1 MKNFTKE
8 YIKECDCKEIQ
19 GLKPNRDKWDFVYIG
34 DPIYPFKKSRPVNI
48 FENISVTNP
57 WNNLIWLPTGDQVEE
72 EIVKIIDKNKNLDY
86 KFTRQGMVK
95 KYYAEITDYSIHS
108 GKDGYYIVHS
118 ENSLNP
124 YIAKIKLLKK
134 LLKVKK

>member
-1 MKNFTKE
+1 MNKYFTKE

-19 GLKPNRDKWDFVYIG
+19 ELRPEILDIG
-34 DPIYPFKKSRPVNI
+34 DWCFSPHTNKI
-48 FENISVTNP
+48 FLFDEAFAHFFDRKGTRTI
-57 WNNLIWLPTGDQVEE
+57 IWLPTGDQVEE